1 MPSYGGLKKKPVFLK
16 FSAPVDSDSTSAKQ
30 TPGIQRKQRRR
41 RKNPPSPEP
50 RAGDRRSLS
59 FMVRHSLHRLAG
71 VVGRGRAS
79 KATQILALPQI
90 NDSERN
96 LEASA
101 HVSLL

>member
-1 MPSYGGLKKKPVFLK
+1 
-16 FSAPVDSDSTSAKQ
+16 
-30 TPGIQRKQRRR
+30 
-41 RKNPPSPEP
+41 
-50 RAGDRRSLS
+50 
-59 FMVRHSLHRLAG
+59 MVRHSLHRLAG